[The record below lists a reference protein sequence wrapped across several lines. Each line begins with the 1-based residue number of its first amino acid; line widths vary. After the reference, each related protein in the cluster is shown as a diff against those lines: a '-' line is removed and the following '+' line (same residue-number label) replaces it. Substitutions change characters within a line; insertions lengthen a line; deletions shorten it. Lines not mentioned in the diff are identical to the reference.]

1 MRAGPRGRSTVKFKR
16 SECEQARTGRHLAER
31 GRACTSATSKSSRAK
46 MYVYMHICYC
56 VNVCP
61 RSGTKLAPFEGR
73 DNRQLKC
80 QRKTLARTD
89 DQHMCELPMNVHMR
103 LWLRIFSSN
112 AAPRKRLEATA
123 VGQKFAPLLDTSTHG
138 LVLWW
143 HPPCPQ
149 GSMLTATCH

>member
-1 MRAGPRGRSTVKFKR
+1 MRAGSHWTPSR
-16 SECEQARTGRHLAER
+16 RTRAGLHERHLEEFTRPDVCIYA
-31 GRACTSATSKSSRAK
+31 
-46 MYVYMHICYC
+46 YMLLCEC
-56 VNVCP
+56 VCP
-61 RSGTKLAPFEGR
+61 RPGTKLTPIGRR
-73 DNRQLKC
+73 DNWQLKC

-112 AAPRKRLEATA
+112 AALRKRLEAIA